1 MTYEKYWESVQDGW
15 RGGEGY
21 VVRKWGTVNL
31 PLPEV
36 VVQPV
41 PGGQLASANNKHI
54 HHDM

>member
-1 MTYEKYWESVQDGW
+1 MGGE
-15 RGGEGY
+15 GGEGY